1 MASQVSWRAEPT
13 GDAPAWPP
21 FLALPLPALKDPA
34 DGPATLDARSPRR
47 FKVGDA
53 NPSRTD
59 PMRVLLI
66 EDDLM
71 IGKSLKQALQNESMV
86 VDWTRSGVEGE
97 EALTTN
103 DYAAVLLD
111 LNLPDKNGIDVLRA
125 TRQSGN
131 KAPIL
136 VITARDDIDD
146 RISGLDLGAD
156 DYLVKPFDMRE
167 LVARMRAVLRRRS
180 GIASSMLQTGTT
192 TLDLAT
198 HELTYREQIRVLS
211 AREFALMRAL
221 LERPGIILSRAQLEE
236 RLYGWGEEVESNALD
251 VLIHSLRKRFDKDI
265 IHNVRGAGWMVLR
278 A

>member
-1 MASQVSWRAEPT
+1 
-13 GDAPAWPP
+13 
-21 FLALPLPALKDPA
+21 
-34 DGPATLDARSPRR
+34 
-47 FKVGDA
+47 
-53 NPSRTD
+53 
-59 PMRVLLI
+59 MRVLLI

-86 VDWTRSGVEGE
+86 VDWTRSGLEGE
-97 EALTTN
+97 EALSIN
-103 DYAAVLLD
+103 DYSAVLLD
-111 LNLPDKNGIDVLRA
+111 LNLPDKSGVDVLRA
-125 TRQSGN
+125 TRQAGN

-146 RISGLDLGAD
+146 RIAGLDLGAD
-156 DYLVKPFDMRE
+156 DYMVKPFDMRE

-180 GIASSMLQTGTT
+180 GLARSMLQTAAL

-198 HELTYREQIRVLS
+198 HELTYRDQSRVLS

-265 IHNVRGAGWMVLR
+265 IHNVRGAGWMVAR
-278 A
+278 G

>member
-1 MASQVSWRAEPT
+1 MKGETRSKVP
-13 GDAPAWPP
+13 GLDAPSP
-21 FLALPLPALKDPA
+21 F
-34 DGPATLDARSPRR
+34 R
-47 FKVGDA
+47 FNGWLLF
-53 NPSRTD
+53 TTGTGL
-59 PMRVLLI
+59 MRVLLI

-103 DYAAVLLD
+103 DYSAVLLD

-125 TRQSGN
+125 TRQAGN

-156 DYLVKPFDMRE
+156 DYMVKPFDMRE

-180 GIASSMLQTGTT
+180 GIARSMLQTATM

-198 HELTYREQIRVLS
+198 HELTYHDQSRVLS

-251 VLIHSLRKRFDKDI
+251 VLIHSLRKRFDKDF
-265 IHNVRGAGWMVLR
+265 IHNVRGAGWMVVR
-278 A
+278 G

>member
-1 MASQVSWRAEPT
+1 
-13 GDAPAWPP
+13 
-21 FLALPLPALKDPA
+21 
-34 DGPATLDARSPRR
+34 
-47 FKVGDA
+47 
-53 NPSRTD
+53 
-59 PMRVLLI
+59 MRVLLI

-86 VDWTRSGVEGE
+86 VDWTRSGLEGE
-97 EALTTN
+97 EALSIN
-103 DYAAVLLD
+103 DYSAVLLD
-111 LNLPDKNGIDVLRA
+111 LNLPDKSGVDVLRA
-125 TRQSGN
+125 TRQAGN
-131 KAPIL
+131 KAPNL

-146 RISGLDLGAD
+146 RIAGLDLGAD
-156 DYLVKPFDMRE
+156 DYMVKPFDMRE

-180 GIASSMLQTGTT
+180 GLARSMLQTAAL

-198 HELTYREQIRVLS
+198 HELTYRDQSRVLS

-265 IHNVRGAGWMVLR
+265 IHNVRGAGWMVAR
-278 A
+278 G

>member
-1 MASQVSWRAEPT
+1 
-13 GDAPAWPP
+13 
-21 FLALPLPALKDPA
+21 
-34 DGPATLDARSPRR
+34 
-47 FKVGDA
+47 
-53 NPSRTD
+53 
-59 PMRVLLI
+59 MRVLLI

-103 DYAAVLLD
+103 DYSAVLLD
-111 LNLPDKNGIDVLRA
+111 LNLPDKNGVDVLRA

-146 RISGLDLGAD
+146 RIAGLDLGAD
-156 DYLVKPFDMRE
+156 DYMVKPFDMRE

-180 GIASSMLQTGTT
+180 GIARSMLQTATM

-198 HELTYREQIRVLS
+198 HELTYRDQSRVLS

-265 IHNVRGAGWMVLR
+265 IHNVRGAGWMVVR
-278 A
+278 G

>member
-1 MASQVSWRAEPT
+1 
-13 GDAPAWPP
+13 
-21 FLALPLPALKDPA
+21 
-34 DGPATLDARSPRR
+34 
-47 FKVGDA
+47 
-53 NPSRTD
+53 
-59 PMRVLLI
+59 MRVLLI

-97 EALTTN
+97 EALSAN

-111 LNLPDKNGIDVLRA
+111 LTLPDKDGVDVLRA
-125 TRQSGN
+125 TRQAGN

-146 RISGLDLGAD
+146 RIAGLDLGAD
-156 DYLVKPFDMRE
+156 DYMVKPFDMRE

-180 GIASSMLQTGTT
+180 GLARSMLQTAAM

-198 HELTYREQIRVLS
+198 HELTYRDQSRVLS

-265 IHNVRGAGWMVLR
+265 IHNVRGAGWMVVR
-278 A
+278 G